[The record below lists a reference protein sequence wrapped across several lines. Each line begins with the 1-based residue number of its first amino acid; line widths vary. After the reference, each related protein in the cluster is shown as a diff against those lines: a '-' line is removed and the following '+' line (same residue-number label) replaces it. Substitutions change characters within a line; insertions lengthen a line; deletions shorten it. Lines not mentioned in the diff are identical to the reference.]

1 MLWIVVLM
9 LNRYEMMMWVR
20 PGQQLVLR
28 RQLCRSLILRVVMVL
43 KLVCDFSMFFYSEI
57 NGQYISTTITSQ
69 LNYFVW
75 AHKMLYLFNI

>member
-1 MLWIVVLM
+1 MECLVLWIVVLM

-43 KLVCDFSMFFYSEI
+43 KLVCDFSMFFTVKLTG
-57 NGQYISTTITSQ
+57 NISVQQ
-69 LNYFVW
+69 LLVN
-75 AHKMLYLFNI
+75 